1 MVMQHFLGSGV
12 LDVRHFNLEL
22 ARGGDIWQQKLVWTA
37 ECKVDAEEMAIKEH
51 AGKKLPT

>member
-1 MVMQHFLGSGV
+1 MQHFLGSGV